1 MFHVCFLYSSF
12 DEHLG
17 CFHVLAVVNSTAVNI
32 GVHVSFGL
40 MVFSQVLCPIM
51 GLLGHM
57 VIQSE
62 ISQKEK
68 KQIPCNNTYIWNL

>member
-1 MFHVCFLYSSF
+1 MFPVFFISSSF

-17 CFHVLAVVNSTAVNI
+17 CFHVLAVVNSAAVDI
-32 GVHVSFGL
+32 GVHVSFGI
-40 MVFSQVLCPIM
+40 MVFSQVLCPIV

-68 KQIPCNNTYIWNL
+68 KQMPCNNTYIWNL

>member
-1 MFHVCFLYSSF
+1 MFHVFCIYSSF

-17 CFHVLAVVNSTAVNI
+17 CFHVLAAINSAAVNT
-32 GVHVSFGL
+32 GVHVSFGI
-40 MVFSQVLCPIM
+40 MVLSQVLCPIV

-68 KQIPCNNTYIWNL
+68 K